1 MADYFPYKG
10 LGLFLVVILVFIVML
25 IIKCCIDGS
34 RTTKVKRRRHRG
46 NSYQDIYRDLHD
58 SFSATTR
65 TTHTATAPPQQTRV
79 TDISSN
85 FEDLGV
91 DDIVVVPDPNE
102 ASPVVVPP
110 YPVEPR
116 HPTPH
121 AAPPGPGFSTHHPPY
136 PTQTPHPMPGAAP
149 YPPVVGSSPYPPVSG
164 AAPYP
169 PAGPAMGG
177 SAPYP
182 DFGAQPPSY
191 SEAISQPPV
200 VQPLPPKEGYIKQ
213 APYNPNY

>member
-1 MADYFPYKG
+1 MWSSVYGIVGF
-10 LGLFLVVILVFIVML
+10 ILCAVLIIIV
-25 IIKCCIDGS
+25 IKCCCDADNEAISQSHQTVSTFASDVPS
-34 RTTKVKRRRHRG
+34 
-46 NSYQDIYRDLHD
+46 
-58 SFSATTR
+58 
-65 TTHTATAPPQQTRV
+65 QQFQHSV
-79 TDISSN
+79 TFNGIPIS
-85 FEDLGV
+85 V
-91 DDIVVVPDPNE
+91 

-136 PTQTPHPMPGAAP
+136 PTQTPHPMPAPIYYPPPMGAAP